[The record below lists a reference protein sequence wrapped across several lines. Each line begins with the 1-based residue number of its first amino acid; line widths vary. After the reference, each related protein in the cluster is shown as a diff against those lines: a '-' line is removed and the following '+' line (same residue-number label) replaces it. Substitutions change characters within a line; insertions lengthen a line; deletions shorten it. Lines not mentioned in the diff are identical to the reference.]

1 MNPQS
6 SVHLSQESLNDLL
19 IGLGSSASQAHLEQ
33 CASCREQVESF
44 RCGIDAFNSAS
55 LAWSESRSA
64 KSLPRRSSTRH
75 AAFAPLAWT
84 LATATLL
91 LIGIPTWKHEHRAPQ
106 SLVAAQRVA
115 PQSAAAE
122 VSETEIAEDNDLLR
136 AVDAALRTDQS
147 SPLRNQRP
155 RESHPHRK
163 VRLESRSL

>member
-1 MNPQS
+1 MKPQS
-6 SVHLSQESLNDLL
+6 SAHLSQEALNDLL

-44 RCGIDAFNSAS
+44 RCGMDAFNSAS
-55 LAWSESRSA
+55 LAWSEA
-64 KSLPRRSSTRH
+64 GAGKSLPRRSQARH
-75 AAFAPLAWT
+75 AFFAPLAWT

-91 LIGIPTWKHEHRAPQ
+91 LIGIPTWRHEHRAPQ

-115 PQSAAAE
+115 PQSE
-122 VSETEIAEDNDLLR
+122 SSGVSDAEIAEDNDLLR
-136 AVDAALRTDQS
+136 AVDAALRTDQP

-155 RESHPHRK
+155 RESHTHRK